1 MTTLENIISE
11 VKTELSQYESA
22 GLLDEISLRNWA
34 TRALKRFGNL
44 VTTLQEKTVKVEN
57 GRAKLPKDF
66 YSLYLAAKCEPKR
79 YEVIEGTEDDLT
91 DSFFMRIRKES
102 ETVWNNQSNK
112 FEPGTYIEIVEKEY
126 LRGGSTQVDV
136 YYHRPTLLKLTRGI
150 KKESCHSNSKNLSKQ
165 LTASSP
171 YEINILGDY
180 IQTNFQDGFIYL
192 QFFAL
197 EKNNEGEII
206 IPELSND
213 QLVEYLTYHL
223 KRKAL
228 EAVWIS
234 DDDSVQTKI
243 QWMLSQEK
251 DAELKAMSAAKI
263 ESVSGHGWWETI
275 KNRNR
280 LRNSI
285 YDTFTT
291 R

>member
-1 MTTLENIISE
+1 M
-11 VKTELSQYESA
+11 
-22 GLLDEISLRNWA
+22 
-34 TRALKRFGNL
+34 
-44 VTTLQEKTVKVEN
+44 
-57 GRAKLPKDF
+57 
-66 YSLYLAAKCEPKR
+66 
-79 YEVIEGTEDDLT
+79 
-91 DSFFMRIRKES
+91 
-102 ETVWNNQSNK
+102 
-112 FEPGTYIEIVEKEY
+112 
-126 LRGGSTQVDV
+126 
-136 YYHRPTLLKLTRGI
+136 
-150 KKESCHSNSKNLSKQ
+150 
-165 LTASSP
+165 
-171 YEINILGDY
+171 
-180 IQTNFQDGFIYL
+180 
-192 QFFAL
+192 
-197 EKNNEGEII
+197 
-206 IPELSND
+206 SND